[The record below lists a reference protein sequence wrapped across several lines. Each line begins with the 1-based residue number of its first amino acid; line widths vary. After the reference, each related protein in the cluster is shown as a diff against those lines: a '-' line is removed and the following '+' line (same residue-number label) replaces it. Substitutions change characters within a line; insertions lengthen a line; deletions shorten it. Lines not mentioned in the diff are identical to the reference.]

1 MEDGCGVVGKYHC
14 FNFKQF
20 FLFLDILSVF
30 LFPFWKDWMER
41 FWEIACKIYS
51 REKKNLSF
59 RANSENR
66 EKSLISLNEQS

>member
-14 FNFKQF
+14 FNFKQLFLFSMF
-20 FLFLDILSVF
+20 FLFLSDGKILGNCDRGS
-30 LFPFWKDWMER
+30 
-41 FWEIACKIYS
+41 CKIYS
-51 REKKNLSF
+51 RERKNLSF